1 VGCWLLIICSVIT
14 SWTLNPREKKLDH
27 ITNDFIASLTF
38 PCIASAHLAFLLY
51 RLPAPLLEVL
61 TSPDLGML
69 QHAAAIEAPLNI
81 CETFSMLALLL
92 FAIAAWRLQV
102 KRAVLILMVGVLS
115 WNMVNSVFIESQAK
129 NTERRPLSLDEGS
142 INHEAM
148 IAFGWIILCMVLL
161 PIILLIALTGT
172 CIILWLKPTA
182 VISALSA
189 PVACLAAFLV
199 TSGLLA
205 DEGPI
210 FASRPFFIPRTGVSM
225 QSLDQIVALCGG
237 GVTLLFSL
245 LEAFKED
252 YDLSTNQEETPEEDS
267 VQLVDLR
274 HGTSS
279 GQHVLAQRRSSI

>member
-1 VGCWLLIICSVIT
+1 MIICSVII
-14 SWTLNPREKKLDH
+14 SWTLNPRQRKIDH

-38 PCIASAHLAFLLY
+38 PCIASAHLAFLLHQ
-51 RLPAPLLEVL
+51 LPVPLLEVL

-69 QHAAAIEAPLNI
+69 QQAAAIEAPLNI

-102 KRAVLILMVGVLS
+102 KRAVLILIVGVLS
-115 WNMVNSVFIESQAK
+115 WNMVNSVFFESQAK

-142 INHEAM
+142 ISHEAV
-148 IAFGWIILCMVLL
+148 IAFGWIILCMTLL

-182 VISALSA
+182 VISALST
-189 PVACLAAFLV
+189 PVAVLVAFLV

-210 FASRPFFIPRTGVSM
+210 FTSRPFFIPRTGVNM
-225 QSLDQIVALCGG
+225 QSLDQIVAMCGG
-237 GVTLLFSL
+237 GITLLFSL

-252 YDLSTNQEETPEEDS
+252 YDSRTNQEENLEGDS
-267 VQLVDLR
+267 VQLVGLR

-279 GQHVLAQRRSSI
+279 GQHVLVQRRSSI